1 MPKELIVS
9 STSLETKLALLEDD
23 VVTEIFLERTKSQ
36 GILGNIYK
44 GKVTK
49 VLPGMQAA
57 FVDIGLDRD
66 GFLYVADFL
75 EDLDRYEELFEKEEV
90 TVASPK
96 KVAAGKRRSSRRRS
110 GARST
115 TKEGPDEPVKKE
127 SSPKAAA
134 SGRRKSSQTER
145 LRRSK
150 RGSRGGDY
158 SAPTTRLPQHLQ
170 SGLPPQTEEQD
181 PELPNSRLP
190 ARLEPSFPV
199 ARPQAASRKEATLEE
214 PSHRP
219 RLAKGGSSKGRRR
232 INHEGLIGNL
242 LRKGQEILVQV
253 AKEPIGKKGARITS
267 HVALPGRY
275 LVFMPTVDHVGVS
288 RRITAKEE
296 RARLRET
303 VLRLRGDFCKG
314 FIVRTVGNDQPEKDF
329 SNDMKYLT
337 QLWEAVKKKAE
348 QAAAPALIHSEPS
361 LVERVIR
368 DRFSKDFRAIRVDD
382 EQAHARVVEFV
393 GNFNRQL
400 VKRVQLYNRHK
411 PIFDEYGVS
420 QEVEKALKHKVW
432 LKNGGYIVINQTE
445 ALVAIDVNTGR
456 FVGRTNSLEE
466 TITKTNLAA
475 VQEVVRQIRLRDLGG
490 IIIIDFID
498 MNEARNRQRVME
510 VLQQELSKDNSP
522 SNILHFN
529 EFGLVAITRKRVKQS
544 LEKALCQPCIYCAG
558 TGMTKSVRTVAYSI
572 HQEVRLM
579 APHLGEG
586 REITI
591 RCHPDLAEALRD
603 REREVLSEIEEMT
616 GKVVSLKSDSQMH
629 IEQFDLVES

>member
-66 GFLYVADFL
+66 AFLYVADFL
-75 EDLDRYEELFEKEEV
+75 EDLDRYGELFEKEEV
-90 TVASPK
+90 AGASSK
-96 KVAAGKRRSSRRRS
+96 NVTDGTRRSARRRS
-110 GARST
+110 GASLT
-115 TKEGPDEPVKKE
+115 AKKE
-127 SSPKAAA
+127 QDDPTKREPDSKAVPA
-134 SGRRKSSQTER
+134 GRRRKRPAKSR
-145 LRRSK
+145 K
-150 RGSRGGDY
+150 PSRAVD
-158 SAPTTRLPQHLQ
+158 PTAATRLPQRLGSGSPPRTEDQDQELLQ
-170 SGLPPQTEEQD
+170 
-181 PELPNSRLP
+181 SRLP
-190 ARLEPSFPV
+190 
-199 ARPQAASRKEATLEE
+199 SRLEE
-214 PSHRP
+214 PSLPAARSQAIVRKQATLEARPNRP
-219 RLAKGGSSKGRRR
+219 RLAKRGSSKARRR
-232 INHEGLIGNL
+232 NNHEGLIGNL

-267 HVALPGRY
+267 HIALPGRY
-275 LVFMPTVDHVGVS
+275 VVFMPTVDHVGVS
-288 RRITAKEE
+288 RKITSEEE

-303 VLRLRGDFCKG
+303 ILRLRGDFGSG
-314 FIVRTVGNDQPEKDF
+314 FIVRTVGKDQPEKDF
-329 SNDMKYLT
+329 SNDMQYLT
-337 QLWEAVKKKAE
+337 QLWEAVKEKAE
-348 QAAAPALIHSEPS
+348 QATAPALIHSEPN
-361 LVERVIR
+361 LLERIIR
-368 DRFSKDFRAIRVDD
+368 DRFSKDFRAVRVDD
-382 EQAHARVVEFV
+382 EEAYAKLVEFV
-393 GNFNRQL
+393 GNFNRRL
-400 VKRVQLYNRHK
+400 VKRIRLYNRRK

-420 QEVEKALKHKVW
+420 QEVERALKNKVW
-432 LKNGGYIVINQTE
+432 LKNGGSIVINQTE
-445 ALVAIDVNTGR
+445 ALVAIDVNTGK

-475 VQEVVRQIRLRDLGG
+475 VREVVRQIRLRDLGG

-510 VLQQELSKDNSP
+510 VLQQELAVDHSP

-544 LEKALCQPCIYCAG
+544 LEKALCQPCIYCSG

-572 HQEVRLM
+572 HQEATLM
-579 APHLGEG
+579 QPHLGEG

-591 RCHPDLAEALRD
+591 RCHPDIAEALRD
-603 REREVLSEIEEMT
+603 RERKVLSEIEELT
-616 GKVVSLKSDSQMH
+616 GKVVSLKPDPQIH
-629 IEQFDLVES
+629 IEKFDLVES